1 LERDVKGA
9 ATLLIDC
16 IATFACNEICSYQSF
31 ILYAIMSNLLDLKR
45 PQIKEK
51 LLDGPEVLSVANDI
65 PEVVG
70 DIQAVAIGD
79 R

>member
-1 LERDVKGA
+1 
-9 ATLLIDC
+9 
-16 IATFACNEICSYQSF
+16 
-31 ILYAIMSNLLDLKR
+31 MSNLLDLKR